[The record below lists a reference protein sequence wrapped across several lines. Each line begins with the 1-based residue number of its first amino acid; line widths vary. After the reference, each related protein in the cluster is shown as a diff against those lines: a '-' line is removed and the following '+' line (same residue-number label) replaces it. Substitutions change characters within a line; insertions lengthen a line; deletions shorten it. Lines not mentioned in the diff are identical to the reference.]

1 MIRSSSNFLVT
12 HGHQEGRVVIMYNCI
27 TIVQLYSLLGDAVH
41 TWKSRRRVFL
51 KMSVSDWVERVFKF
65 YMCVGMYFPCFL
77 CVCVCVHVCGC
88 ASCLVWWYFLLA
100 CQLVWVHF
108 WCVECITVYKITN
121 EVCIFTFWA

>member
-1 MIRSSSNFLVT
+1 
-12 HGHQEGRVVIMYNCI
+12 MYNCI

-77 CVCVCVHVCGC
+77 CVCLRARVWVCVVFGLVVFFVGLSVSLGTFLVCR
-88 ASCLVWWYFLLA
+88 
-100 CQLVWVHF
+100 
-108 WCVECITVYKITN
+108 VYHSI
-121 EVCIFTFWA
+121 